1 MPSSVLRG
9 SVRFV
14 ITIALAGAS
23 ACISQARVA
32 ADETTQWLQLI
43 EQSKSELDASRLP
56 SLEQTEADVMAS
68 MRTADAFFHRVTDS
82 SNYNAWMRFLD
93 FNPLQS
99 AIEGNESIAKRGNA
113 AVELSQRLSGP
124 EEGLELSRLVALRET
139 LDRYLAALRYG
150 NPKRGL
156 AVIERQL
163 ETLATILLPDEVQEE
178 QSESASRSLA
188 ELSSEEIAQIE
199 SIVETLAAANQAS
212 GLVSRIIGRYSSPN
226 LRAFVDGRVISDAIT
241 RPVDNPERVNDCLLG
256 TRIIGDARVVGN
268 VTGSLLPSEGDVR
281 LLIRLDGQFS
291 TSTKGY
297 NGPVTLQSSGIGRV
311 YAARQLVITEKRIF
325 AGEPIATASLSTQIN
340 QINHPLKLVRKIASK
355 KAAEMKPQAEAISRL
370 KLQNR
375 VLESFR
381 QQTDEASTRTFPDLD
396 AKISPWLRR
405 LDLPAP
411 TRTIGSTTDAVHVRA
426 TMRRRYGLSAPGEAP
441 SLSMIRNA
449 TSTGTYPGGYS
460 AAVQVHE
467 SILNNTVVNLLAG
480 DTFTPEK
487 LRELTASFGI
497 PSDSSDASL
506 EATATDEEQPE
517 SFEVDFSGFRP
528 VYFEARDHALRIGLR
543 GDRFAQGDRELDRR
557 LEVSAVYR
565 PAITADGGM
574 ILVRDEEIDL
584 KFPGGRRLTLA
595 QTAIKA
601 NIEEGFDKLF
611 PMTLLHREWT
621 LPSTLQLP
629 TLAGRAVKIIGVDAQ
644 DGWLTIIVR

>member
-1 MPSSVLRG
+1 MPSSVFRG
-9 SVRFV
+9 SLRFV
-14 ITIALAGAS
+14 FAIAFAGAS
-23 ACISQARVA
+23 ACVNQALVT
-32 ADETTQWLQLI
+32 ADEATQWLQLI
-43 EQSKSELDASRLP
+43 EQSKSELDPNRLP
-56 SLEQTEADVMAS
+56 SQEQTEADVVAAMNA
-68 MRTADAFFHRVTDS
+68 ADAFFQRVTDP
-82 SNYNAWMRFLD
+82 SNHDAWMRFLD
-93 FNPLQS
+93 FAPLQS
-99 AIEGNESIAKRGNA
+99 AIEGDESVAKRGNA

-124 EEGLELSRLVALRET
+124 EEGLELSRLVALRES

-163 ETLATILLPDEVQEE
+163 ETLADI
-178 QSESASRSLA
+178 
-188 ELSSEEIAQIE
+188 LSSEENADEQTESTPRTLADLSGEEVAQIE

-212 GLVSRIIGRYSSPN
+212 VLVSRITGRYSSPN

-241 RPVDNPERVNDCLLG
+241 RPVNNPERVNDCLLG

-268 VTGSLLPSEGDVR
+268 VTGSLLPSEGNIR

-297 NGPVTLQSSGIGRV
+297 NGPVTLRSSGFGQV
-311 YAARQLVITEKRIF
+311 YAARQLVITEKRVF

-355 KAAEMKPQAEAISRL
+355 KAAEMKPQAEAISRR
-370 KLQNR
+370 KLQDR
-375 VLESFR
+375 VLEGFR
-381 QQTDEASTRTFPDLD
+381 QQTDEEASRTFPDLD
-396 AKISPWLRR
+396 AKMSPWLRR
-405 LDLPAP
+405 LDLPPP

-426 TMRRRYGLSAPGEAP
+426 TMRRPFGLSAPGEGP
-441 SLSMIRNA
+441 SLSMVRTA
-449 TSTGTYPGGYS
+449 TSSGTYPGGYS
-460 AAVQVHE
+460 AAIQVHE
-467 SILNNTVVNLLAG
+467 SILNNTVMKLLAG
-480 DTFTPEK
+480 ETFTPEK
-487 LRELTASFGI
+487 LRDLTSSFGI
-497 PSDSSDASL
+497 PSDKDASA
-506 EATATDEEQPE
+506 ETDVTDDEPAE

-528 VYFEARDHALRIGLR
+528 VYFEARDQTLRIGLR

-565 PAITADGGM
+565 PAITEDGRM
-574 ILVRDEEIDL
+574 ILIRDEDIDL
-584 KFPGGRRLTLA
+584 KFPGGRRLTLS

-629 TLAGRAVKIIGVDAQ
+629 TLAGRSAKVIGIDAQ
-644 DGWLTIIVR
+644 DGWLTLVVR

>member
-1 MPSSVLRG
+1 MPSSVFRG
-9 SVRFV
+9 SLRFV
-14 ITIALAGAS
+14 FAIAFAGAS
-23 ACISQARVA
+23 VCVNQAFVT

-43 EQSKSELDASRLP
+43 EQSKSELDANRLP
-56 SLEQTEADVMAS
+56 SQEQTEADVVAAMKA
-68 MRTADAFFHRVTDS
+68 ADAFFQRVTDP
-82 SNYNAWMRFLD
+82 SNYDAWMKFLD
-93 FNPLQS
+93 FGPLQS
-99 AIEGNESIAKRGNA
+99 AIEGDESVAKRGNA

-124 EEGLELSRLVALRET
+124 EEGLELSRLVALRES

-150 NPKRGL
+150 DPKRGL

-163 ETLATILLPDEVQEE
+163 ETLAEILSPEE
-178 QSESASRSLA
+178 IDGEQTESTPRSLVD
-188 ELSSEEIAQIE
+188 LPGEEVAQIE
-199 SIVETLAAANQAS
+199 SIVETLAAANQA
-212 GLVSRIIGRYSSPN
+212 GDLVSRITGRYSSPN
-226 LRAFVDGRVISDAIT
+226 LRAFVDGRVIADAIT
-241 RPVDNPERVNDCLLG
+241 RPVNNPERVNDCLLG

-268 VTGSLLPSEGDVR
+268 VTGSLLPSEGNVR

-297 NGPVTLQSSGIGRV
+297 NGPVTLRSSGFGQV

-355 KAAEMKPQAEAISRL
+355 KAAEMKPQAEAISRR
-370 KLQNR
+370 KLQDR
-375 VLESFR
+375 VLEGFR
-381 QQTDEASTRTFPDLD
+381 QQTNEASARTFPDLD
-396 AKISPWLRR
+396 AKMSPWLRR

-411 TRTIGSTTDAVHVRA
+411 TRTIGSTTDAVHVQA
-426 TMRRRYGLSAPGEAP
+426 TMRRPFGLSAAGEGP
-441 SLSMIRNA
+441 SLSMVRTA
-449 TSTGTYPGGYS
+449 TSSGTYPGGYS
-460 AAVQVHE
+460 AAIQVHE
-467 SILNNTVVNLLAG
+467 SILNNTVMKLLAG

-487 LRELTASFGI
+487 LRDLTSSFGI
-497 PSDSSDASL
+497 PSDKDDASV
-506 EATATDEEQPE
+506 ETDSNDDEQAE

-528 VYFEARDHALRIGLR
+528 VYFEARDQTLRIGLR

-557 LEVSAVYR
+557 LEVSAVYH
-565 PAITADGGM
+565 PAITEDGRM
-574 ILVRDEEIDL
+574 ILIRDEDIDL
-584 KFPGGRRLTLA
+584 KFPGGRRLTLS

-629 TLAGRAVKIIGVDAQ
+629 ALAGRSAKVIGIDAR
-644 DGWLTIIVR
+644 DGWLTIVVR

>member
-1 MPSSVLRG
+1 MPSSVFRG
-9 SVRFV
+9 SLRFV
-14 ITIALAGAS
+14 FAIAFAGAS
-23 ACISQARVA
+23 ACVNQALVT

-43 EQSKSELDASRLP
+43 EQSKSELDPNRLP
-56 SLEQTEADVMAS
+56 SQEQTEADVVAAMNA
-68 MRTADAFFHRVTDS
+68 ADAFFQRVTDPT
-82 SNYNAWMRFLD
+82 NHDAWMRFLD
-93 FNPLQS
+93 FGPLQS
-99 AIEGNESIAKRGNA
+99 AIAGDESVAKRGNA

-124 EEGLELSRLVALRET
+124 EEGLELSRLVALRES

-150 NPKRGL
+150 NPERGL

-163 ETLATILLPDEVQEE
+163 ETLAGILSPEENANEQTESTPRTLADLSGEEV
-178 QSESASRSLA
+178 
-188 ELSSEEIAQIE
+188 AQIE
-199 SIVETLAAANQAS
+199 SIVETLATANQAS
-212 GLVSRIIGRYSSPN
+212 DLVSRITGRYSSPN

-241 RPVDNPERVNDCLLG
+241 RPVNNPERVNDCLLG

-268 VTGSLLPSEGDVR
+268 VTGSLLPSEGNIR

-297 NGPVTLQSSGIGRV
+297 NGPVTLRSSGFGQV
-311 YAARQLVITEKRIF
+311 YAARQLVITEKRVF

-355 KAAEMKPQAEAISRL
+355 KAAEMKPQAEAISRR
-370 KLQNR
+370 KLQDR
-375 VLESFR
+375 VLEGFR
-381 QQTDEASTRTFPDLD
+381 QQTDEEASRTFPDLD
-396 AKISPWLRR
+396 AKMRPWLRR

-426 TMRRRYGLSAPGEAP
+426 TMRRPFGLSAPGEGP
-441 SLSMIRNA
+441 SLSMVRTA
-449 TSTGTYPGGYS
+449 TSSGTYPGGYS
-460 AAVQVHE
+460 AAIQVHE
-467 SILNNTVVNLLAG
+467 SILNNTVMKLLAG
-480 DTFTPEK
+480 ETFTPEK
-487 LRELTASFGI
+487 LRDLTSSFGI
-497 PSDSSDASL
+497 PSDKDASA
-506 EATATDEEQPE
+506 EKDATDDEPAE

-528 VYFEARDHALRIGLR
+528 VYFEARDQTLRIGLR
-543 GDRFAQGDRELDRR
+543 GDGFAQGDRELDRR

-565 PAITADGGM
+565 PAITEDGRM
-574 ILVRDEEIDL
+574 ILIRDEDIDL
-584 KFPGGRRLTLA
+584 KFPGGRRLTLS

-629 TLAGRAVKIIGVDAQ
+629 TLAGRSAKVIGIDAQ
-644 DGWLTIIVR
+644 DGWLTLVVR

>member
-1 MPSSVLRG
+1 MPSSVFRG
-9 SVRFV
+9 SLRFV
-14 ITIALAGAS
+14 FAIAFAGAS
-23 ACISQARVA
+23 ACVNQALVT

-43 EQSKSELDASRLP
+43 EQSKSELDPNRLP
-56 SLEQTEADVMAS
+56 SQEQTEADVVAAMNA
-68 MRTADAFFHRVTDS
+68 ADAFFQRVTDP
-82 SNYNAWMRFLD
+82 SNHDAWMRFLD
-93 FNPLQS
+93 FGPLQS
-99 AIEGNESIAKRGNA
+99 AIAGDESVAKRGNA

-124 EEGLELSRLVALRET
+124 EEGLELSRLVALRES

-150 NPKRGL
+150 NPERGL

-163 ETLATILLPDEVQEE
+163 ETLAGI
-178 QSESASRSLA
+178 
-188 ELSSEEIAQIE
+188 LSSEENANEQTESTPRILADLSGEEVAQIE

-212 GLVSRIIGRYSSPN
+212 DLVSRITGRYSSPN

-241 RPVDNPERVNDCLLG
+241 RPVNNPERVNDCLLG

-268 VTGSLLPSEGDVR
+268 VTGSLLPSEGNIR

-297 NGPVTLQSSGIGRV
+297 NGPVTLRSSGFGQV
-311 YAARQLVITEKRIF
+311 YAARQFVITEKRVF

-355 KAAEMKPQAEAISRL
+355 KAAEMKPQAEAISRR
-370 KLQNR
+370 KLQDR
-375 VLESFR
+375 VLEGFR
-381 QQTDEASTRTFPDLD
+381 QQTDEEASRTFPDLD
-396 AKISPWLRR
+396 AKMRPWLRR

-426 TMRRRYGLSAPGEAP
+426 TMRRPFGLSAPGEGP
-441 SLSMIRNA
+441 SLSMVRTA
-449 TSTGTYPGGYS
+449 TSSGTYPGGYS
-460 AAVQVHE
+460 AAIQVHE
-467 SILNNTVVNLLAG
+467 SILNNTVMKLLAG
-480 DTFTPEK
+480 ETFTPEK
-487 LRELTASFGI
+487 LRDLTSSFGI
-497 PSDSSDASL
+497 PSDKDASA
-506 EATATDEEQPE
+506 ETDVTDDEPAE

-528 VYFEARDHALRIGLR
+528 VYFEARDQTLRIGLR

-565 PAITADGGM
+565 PAITEDGRM
-574 ILVRDEEIDL
+574 ILIRDEDIDL
-584 KFPGGRRLTLA
+584 KFPGGRRLTLS

-629 TLAGRAVKIIGVDAQ
+629 ALAGRSAKVIGIDAQ
-644 DGWLTIIVR
+644 DGWLTLVVR

>member
-1 MPSSVLRG
+1 MPSSVFRG
-9 SVRFV
+9 SLRFV
-14 ITIALAGAS
+14 FAIAFAGAS
-23 ACISQARVA
+23 ACVNQALVT

-43 EQSKSELDASRLP
+43 EQSKSELDPNRLP
-56 SLEQTEADVMAS
+56 SQEQTEADVVAAMNA
-68 MRTADAFFHRVTDS
+68 ADAFFQRVTDP
-82 SNYNAWMRFLD
+82 SNHDAWMRFLD
-93 FNPLQS
+93 FGPLQS
-99 AIEGNESIAKRGNA
+99 AIAGDESVAKRGNA

-124 EEGLELSRLVALRET
+124 EEGLELSRLVALRES

-150 NPKRGL
+150 NPERGL

-163 ETLATILLPDEVQEE
+163 ETLAGI
-178 QSESASRSLA
+178 
-188 ELSSEEIAQIE
+188 LSSEENANEQTESTPRILADLSGEEVAQIE

-212 GLVSRIIGRYSSPN
+212 DLVSRITGRYSSPN

-241 RPVDNPERVNDCLLG
+241 RPVNNPERVNDCLLG

-268 VTGSLLPSEGDVR
+268 VTGSLLPSEGNIR

-297 NGPVTLQSSGIGRV
+297 NGPVTLRSSGFGQV
-311 YAARQLVITEKRIF
+311 YAARQFVITEKRVF

-355 KAAEMKPQAEAISRL
+355 KAAEMKPQAEAISRR
-370 KLQNR
+370 KLQDR
-375 VLESFR
+375 VLEGFR
-381 QQTDEASTRTFPDLD
+381 QQTDEEASRTFPDLD
-396 AKISPWLRR
+396 AKMRPWLRR

-426 TMRRRYGLSAPGEAP
+426 TMRRPFGLSAPGEGP
-441 SLSMIRNA
+441 SLSMVRTA
-449 TSTGTYPGGYS
+449 TSSGTYPGGYS
-460 AAVQVHE
+460 AAIQVHE
-467 SILNNTVVNLLAG
+467 SILNNTVMKLLAG
-480 DTFTPEK
+480 ETFTPEK
-487 LRELTASFGI
+487 LRDLTSSFGI
-497 PSDSSDASL
+497 PSDKDASA
-506 EATATDEEQPE
+506 ETDVTDDEPAE

-528 VYFEARDHALRIGLR
+528 VYFEARDQTLRIGLR

-565 PAITADGGM
+565 PAITEDGRM
-574 ILVRDEEIDL
+574 ILIRDEDIDL
-584 KFPGGRRLTLA
+584 KFPGGRRLTLS

-621 LPSTLQLP
+621 LPSTLQLLA
-629 TLAGRAVKIIGVDAQ
+629 LAGRSAKVIGIDAQ
-644 DGWLTIIVR
+644 DGWLTLVVR

>member
-1 MPSSVLRG
+1 MTSSVFRG
-9 SVRFV
+9 SLRFV
-14 ITIALAGAS
+14 FAIAFAGAS
-23 ACISQARVA
+23 ACVNQALVT

-43 EQSKSELDASRLP
+43 EQSKSELDPNRLP
-56 SLEQTEADVMAS
+56 SQEQTEADVVAAMNA
-68 MRTADAFFHRVTDS
+68 ADAFFQRVTDP
-82 SNYNAWMRFLD
+82 SNHDAWMRFLD
-93 FNPLQS
+93 FGPLQS
-99 AIEGNESIAKRGNA
+99 AIAGDESVAKRGNA

-124 EEGLELSRLVALRET
+124 EEGLELSRLVALRES

-150 NPKRGL
+150 NPERGL

-163 ETLATILLPDEVQEE
+163 ETLAGILSPEENAIEQTESTPRTLADLSGEEV
-178 QSESASRSLA
+178 
-188 ELSSEEIAQIE
+188 AQIE

-212 GLVSRIIGRYSSPN
+212 DLVSRITGRYSSPN

-241 RPVDNPERVNDCLLG
+241 RPVNNPERVNDCLLG

-268 VTGSLLPSEGDVR
+268 VTGSLLPSEGNIR

-297 NGPVTLQSSGIGRV
+297 NGPVTLRSSGFGQV
-311 YAARQLVITEKRIF
+311 YAARQLVITEKRVF

-355 KAAEMKPQAEAISRL
+355 KAAEMKPQAEAISRR
-370 KLQNR
+370 KLQDR
-375 VLESFR
+375 VLEGFR
-381 QQTDEASTRTFPDLD
+381 QQTDEEASRTFPDLD
-396 AKISPWLRR
+396 AKMRPWLRR

-426 TMRRRYGLSAPGEAP
+426 TMRRPFGLSAPGEGP
-441 SLSMIRNA
+441 SLSMVRTA
-449 TSTGTYPGGYS
+449 TSSGTYPGGYS
-460 AAVQVHE
+460 AAIQVHE
-467 SILNNTVVNLLAG
+467 SILNNTVMKLLAG
-480 DTFTPEK
+480 ETFTPEK
-487 LRELTASFGI
+487 LRDLTSSFGI
-497 PSDSSDASL
+497 PSDKDASA
-506 EATATDEEQPE
+506 ETDTTDDEQTE

-528 VYFEARDHALRIGLR
+528 VYFEARDQTLRIGLR

-565 PAITADGGM
+565 PAITEDGRM
-574 ILVRDEEIDL
+574 ILIRDEDIDL
-584 KFPGGRRLTLA
+584 KFPGGRRLTLS

-629 TLAGRAVKIIGVDAQ
+629 TLAGRSAKVIGIDAQ
-644 DGWLTIIVR
+644 DGWLTLVVR

>member
-1 MPSSVLRG
+1 MPSSVFRG
-9 SVRFV
+9 SLRFV
-14 ITIALAGAS
+14 FAIAFAGAS
-23 ACISQARVA
+23 ACVNQALVT

-43 EQSKSELDASRLP
+43 EQSKSELDPNRLP
-56 SLEQTEADVMAS
+56 SQEQTEADVVAAMNA
-68 MRTADAFFHRVTDS
+68 ADAFFQRVTNPTNHD
-82 SNYNAWMRFLD
+82 AWMRFLD
-93 FNPLQS
+93 FGPLQS
-99 AIEGNESIAKRGNA
+99 AIEGDESVAKRGNA

-124 EEGLELSRLVALRET
+124 EEGLELSRLVALRES

-150 NPKRGL
+150 NPERGL

-163 ETLATILLPDEVQEE
+163 ETLAGI
-178 QSESASRSLA
+178 
-188 ELSSEEIAQIE
+188 LSSEENANEQTESTPRTLADLSGEEVAQIE

-212 GLVSRIIGRYSSPN
+212 DLVSRITGRYSSPN

-241 RPVDNPERVNDCLLG
+241 RPVNNPERVNDCLLG

-268 VTGSLLPSEGDVR
+268 VTGSLLQSEGNIR

-297 NGPVTLQSSGIGRV
+297 NGPVTLRSSGFGQV
-311 YAARQLVITEKRIF
+311 YAARQLVITEKRVF

-355 KAAEMKPQAEAISRL
+355 KAAEMKPQAEAISRR
-370 KLQNR
+370 KLQDR
-375 VLESFR
+375 VLEGFR
-381 QQTDEASTRTFPDLD
+381 QQTDEEASRTFPDLD
-396 AKISPWLRR
+396 AKMRPWLRR

-426 TMRRRYGLSAPGEAP
+426 TMRRPFGLSAPGEGP
-441 SLSMIRNA
+441 SLSMVRTA
-449 TSTGTYPGGYS
+449 TSSGTYPGGYS
-460 AAVQVHE
+460 AAIQVHE
-467 SILNNTVVNLLAG
+467 SILNNTVMKLLAG
-480 DTFTPEK
+480 ETFTPEK
-487 LRELTASFGI
+487 LRDLTSSFGI
-497 PSDSSDASL
+497 PSDKDASA
-506 EATATDEEQPE
+506 ETDVTDDEPAE

-528 VYFEARDHALRIGLR
+528 VYFEARDQTLRIGLR

-565 PAITADGGM
+565 PAITEDGRM
-574 ILVRDEEIDL
+574 ILIRDEDIDL
-584 KFPGGRRLTLA
+584 KFPGGRRLTLS

-621 LPSTLQLP
+621 LLSTLQLP
-629 TLAGRAVKIIGVDAQ
+629 ALAGRSAKVIGIDAQ
-644 DGWLTIIVR
+644 DGWLTLVVR

>member
-1 MPSSVLRG
+1 MPSSVFRG
-9 SVRFV
+9 SLRFV
-14 ITIALAGAS
+14 FAIAFAGAS
-23 ACISQARVA
+23 ACVNQALVT

-43 EQSKSELDASRLP
+43 EQSKSELDPNRLP
-56 SLEQTEADVMAS
+56 SQEQTEADVVAAMNA
-68 MRTADAFFHRVTDS
+68 ADAFFQRVTDP
-82 SNYNAWMRFLD
+82 SNHDAWMRFLD
-93 FNPLQS
+93 FGPLQS
-99 AIEGNESIAKRGNA
+99 AIEGNESVAKRGNA

-124 EEGLELSRLVALRET
+124 EEGLELSRLVALRES

-150 NPKRGL
+150 NPERGL

-163 ETLATILLPDEVQEE
+163 ETLAGI
-178 QSESASRSLA
+178 
-188 ELSSEEIAQIE
+188 LSSEENADEQTESMPRTLADLSGEEVAQIE

-212 GLVSRIIGRYSSPN
+212 DLVARITGRYSSPN

-241 RPVDNPERVNDCLLG
+241 RPVNNPERVNDCLLG

-268 VTGSLLPSEGDVR
+268 VTGSLLPSEGNIR

-297 NGPVTLQSSGIGRV
+297 NGPVTLRSSGFGQV
-311 YAARQLVITEKRIF
+311 YAARQLVITEKRVF

-355 KAAEMKPQAEAISRL
+355 KAAEMKPQAEAISRR
-370 KLQNR
+370 KLQDR
-375 VLESFR
+375 VLEGFR
-381 QQTDEASTRTFPDLD
+381 QQTDEEASRTFPDLD
-396 AKISPWLRR
+396 AKMRPWLRR

-426 TMRRRYGLSAPGEAP
+426 TMRRPFGLSAPGEGP
-441 SLSMIRNA
+441 SLSMVRTA
-449 TSTGTYPGGYS
+449 TSSGTYPGGYS
-460 AAVQVHE
+460 AAIQVHE
-467 SILNNTVVNLLAG
+467 SILNNTVMKLLAG
-480 DTFTPEK
+480 ETFTPEK
-487 LRELTASFGI
+487 LRDLTSSFGI
-497 PSDSSDASL
+497 PSDKDASA
-506 EATATDEEQPE
+506 EKDATDDEPAE

-528 VYFEARDHALRIGLR
+528 VYFEARDQTLRIGLR

-565 PAITADGGM
+565 PAITEDGRM
-574 ILVRDEEIDL
+574 ILIRDEDIDL
-584 KFPGGRRLTLA
+584 KFPGGRRLTLS

-629 TLAGRAVKIIGVDAQ
+629 TLAGRSAKVIGIDAQ
-644 DGWLTIIVR
+644 DGWLTLVVR

>member
-1 MPSSVLRG
+1 MPSSVFRG
-9 SVRFV
+9 SLRFV
-14 ITIALAGAS
+14 FAIAFAGAS
-23 ACISQARVA
+23 ACVNQALVT

-43 EQSKSELDASRLP
+43 EQSKSELDPNRLP
-56 SLEQTEADVMAS
+56 SQEQTEADVVAAMNA
-68 MRTADAFFHRVTDS
+68 ADAFFQRVTDPT
-82 SNYNAWMRFLD
+82 NHDAWMRFLD
-93 FNPLQS
+93 FGPLQS
-99 AIEGNESIAKRGNA
+99 AIAGDESVAKRGNA

-124 EEGLELSRLVALRET
+124 EEGLELSRLVALRES

-150 NPKRGL
+150 NPERGL

-163 ETLATILLPDEVQEE
+163 ETLAGILSPEENANEQTESTPRTLADLSGEEV
-178 QSESASRSLA
+178 
-188 ELSSEEIAQIE
+188 AQIE
-199 SIVETLAAANQAS
+199 SIVETLATANQAS
-212 GLVSRIIGRYSSPN
+212 DLVSRITGRYSSPN

-241 RPVDNPERVNDCLLG
+241 RPVNNPERVNDCLLG

-268 VTGSLLPSEGDVR
+268 VTGSLLPSEGNIR

-297 NGPVTLQSSGIGRV
+297 NGPVTLRSSGFGQV
-311 YAARQLVITEKRIF
+311 YAARQLVITEKRVF

-355 KAAEMKPQAEAISRL
+355 KAAEMKPQAEAISRR
-370 KLQNR
+370 KLQDR
-375 VLESFR
+375 VLEGFR
-381 QQTDEASTRTFPDLD
+381 QQTDEEASRTFPDLD
-396 AKISPWLRR
+396 AKMRPWLRR

-426 TMRRRYGLSAPGEAP
+426 TMRRPFGLSAPGEGP
-441 SLSMIRNA
+441 SLSMVRTA
-449 TSTGTYPGGYS
+449 TSSGTYPGGYS
-460 AAVQVHE
+460 AAIQVHE
-467 SILNNTVVNLLAG
+467 SILNNTVMKLLAG
-480 DTFTPEK
+480 ETFTPEK
-487 LRELTASFGI
+487 LRDLTSSFGI
-497 PSDSSDASL
+497 PSDKDASA
-506 EATATDEEQPE
+506 EKDATDDEPAE

-528 VYFEARDHALRIGLR
+528 VYFEARDQTLRIGLR

-565 PAITADGGM
+565 PAITEDGRM
-574 ILVRDEEIDL
+574 ILIRDEDIDL
-584 KFPGGRRLTLA
+584 KFPGGRRLTLS

-629 TLAGRAVKIIGVDAQ
+629 TLAGRSAKVIGIDAQ
-644 DGWLTIIVR
+644 DGWLTLVVR

>member
-1 MPSSVLRG
+1 MPSSVFRG
-9 SVRFV
+9 SLRFV
-14 ITIALAGAS
+14 FAIAFAGAS
-23 ACISQARVA
+23 ACVNQALVT

-43 EQSKSELDASRLP
+43 EQSKSELDANRLP
-56 SLEQTEADVMAS
+56 SQEQTEADVVAAMNA
-68 MRTADAFFHRVTDS
+68 ADAFFQRVTDP
-82 SNYNAWMRFLD
+82 SNHDAWMRFLD
-93 FNPLQS
+93 FAPLQS
-99 AIEGNESIAKRGNA
+99 AIEGNESVAKRGNA

-124 EEGLELSRLVALRET
+124 EEGLELSRLVALRES

-150 NPKRGL
+150 NPERGL

-163 ETLATILLPDEVQEE
+163 ETLAGI
-178 QSESASRSLA
+178 
-188 ELSSEEIAQIE
+188 LSSEENADEQTESMPRTLADLFGEEVAQIE

-212 GLVSRIIGRYSSPN
+212 DLVARITGRYSSPN

-241 RPVDNPERVNDCLLG
+241 RPVNNPERVNDCLLG

-268 VTGSLLPSEGDVR
+268 VTGSLLPSEGNIR

-297 NGPVTLQSSGIGRV
+297 NGPVTLRSSGFGQV
-311 YAARQLVITEKRIF
+311 YAARQLVITEKRVF

-355 KAAEMKPQAEAISRL
+355 KAAEMKPQAEAISRR
-370 KLQNR
+370 KLQDR
-375 VLESFR
+375 LLEGFR
-381 QQTDEASTRTFPDLD
+381 QQTDKEASRTFPDLD
-396 AKISPWLRR
+396 AKMSPWLRR

-411 TRTIGSTTDAVHVRA
+411 TRTIGSTTDTVHVRA
-426 TMRRRYGLSAPGEAP
+426 TMRRPFGLSAPGEGP
-441 SLSMIRNA
+441 SLSMVRTA
-449 TSTGTYPGGYS
+449 TSSGTYPGGYS
-460 AAVQVHE
+460 AAIQVHE
-467 SILNNTVVNLLAG
+467 SILNNTVMKLLAG
-480 DTFTPEK
+480 ETFTPEK
-487 LRELTASFGI
+487 LRDLTSSFGI
-497 PSDSSDASL
+497 PSDKDASA
-506 EATATDEEQPE
+506 ETDVTDDEPAE

-528 VYFEARDHALRIGLR
+528 VYFEARDQTLRIGLR

-565 PAITADGGM
+565 PAITEDGRM
-574 ILVRDEEIDL
+574 ILIRDEDIDL
-584 KFPGGRRLTLA
+584 KFPGGRRLTLS

-629 TLAGRAVKIIGVDAQ
+629 TLAGRSAKVIGIDAQ
-644 DGWLTIIVR
+644 DGWLTLVVR

>member
-1 MPSSVLRG
+1 MPSSVLHG
-9 SVRFV
+9 SFRLVV
-14 ITIALAGAS
+14 AIALVGAS
-23 ACISQARVA
+23 TCVNQARVI

-43 EQSKSELDASRLP
+43 EQSKSELDANRLP
-56 SLEQTEADVMAS
+56 SAEETEADVVAS
-68 MRTADAFFHRVTDS
+68 MDAAEAFFQRVTDP
-82 SNYNAWMRFLD
+82 SNHDAWMKFLD
-93 FNPLQS
+93 FGPLRS
-99 AIEGNESIAKRGNA
+99 AIENNESVAKRGNA

-124 EEGLELSRLVALRET
+124 EEGLELSRLIALRDSV
-139 LDRYLAALRYG
+139 DRYLAALRYG
-150 NPKRGL
+150 DPKRGL
-156 AVIERQL
+156 AVIDRQL
-163 ETLATILLPDEVQEE
+163 TTLSEILSPNEDTEE
-178 QSESASRSLA
+178 ADGSAPRSLA
-188 ELSSEEIAQIE
+188 DLSGEEVARIE
-199 SIVETLAAANQAS
+199 SIVDALAAANQAS
-212 GLVSRIIGRYSSPN
+212 GLVSRITGRYSSPN

-241 RPVDNPERVNDCLLG
+241 RPVNNPERVNDCLLG

-268 VTGSLLPSEGDVR
+268 VTGSLLPSEGNVR

-297 NGPVTLQSSGIGRV
+297 NGPVTLRSSGFGQV

-355 KAAEMKPQAEAISRL
+355 KAAEMKPQAEAISRK
-370 KLQNR
+370 KLQDR
-375 VLESFR
+375 VLEGFR
-381 QQTDEASTRTFPDLD
+381 EQTDEASTRTFPDLD
-396 AKISPWLRR
+396 AKMSPWLRR

-411 TRTIGSTTDAVHVRA
+411 VRTIGSTTDAVHVRA
-426 TMRRRYGLSAPGEAP
+426 TMRRPFGLSAPGEAP
-441 SLSMIRNA
+441 SLSTVRTA
-449 TSTGTYPGGYS
+449 SSPGTYPGGYS

-467 SILNNTVVNLLAG
+467 SILNNTVMKLLAG

-487 LRELTASFGI
+487 LRDLTSSFGI
-497 PSDSSDASL
+497 PSDKNDTTDEAS
-506 EATATDEEQPE
+506 ATNEEQPE

-528 VYFEARDHALRIGLR
+528 VYFEARDQTLRIGLR

-557 LEVSAVYR
+557 LEVSAAYR
-565 PAITADGGM
+565 PAITEDGRM
-574 ILVRDEEIDL
+574 MLVRDEEIDL
-584 KFPGGRRLTLA
+584 KFPGGRRLTMT

-629 TLAGRAVKIIGVDAQ
+629 TLAGRSAKVIGIDAQ
-644 DGWLTIIVR
+644 DGWLTIVVR

>member
-1 MPSSVLRG
+1 MPSSVFRG
-9 SVRFV
+9 SLRFV
-14 ITIALAGAS
+14 FAIAFAGAS
-23 ACISQARVA
+23 ACVNQALVT

-43 EQSKSELDASRLP
+43 EQSKSELDPNRLP
-56 SLEQTEADVMAS
+56 SQEQTEADVVAAMNA
-68 MRTADAFFHRVTDS
+68 ADAFFQRVTNPTNHD
-82 SNYNAWMRFLD
+82 AWMRFLD
-93 FNPLQS
+93 FGPLQS
-99 AIEGNESIAKRGNA
+99 AIEGDESVAKRGNA

-124 EEGLELSRLVALRET
+124 EEGLELSRLVALRES

-150 NPKRGL
+150 NPERGL

-163 ETLATILLPDEVQEE
+163 ETLAGI
-178 QSESASRSLA
+178 
-188 ELSSEEIAQIE
+188 LSSEENANEQTESTPRTLADLSGEEVAQIE

-212 GLVSRIIGRYSSPN
+212 DLVSRITGRYSSPN

-241 RPVDNPERVNDCLLG
+241 RPVNNPERVNDCLLG

-268 VTGSLLPSEGDVR
+268 VTGSLLPSEGNIR

-297 NGPVTLQSSGIGRV
+297 NGPVTLRSSGFGQV
-311 YAARQLVITEKRIF
+311 YAARQLAITEKRVF

-355 KAAEMKPQAEAISRL
+355 KAAEMKPQAEAISRR
-370 KLQNR
+370 KLQDR
-375 VLESFR
+375 VLEGFR
-381 QQTDEASTRTFPDLD
+381 QQTDEEASRKFPDLD
-396 AKISPWLRR
+396 AKMSPWLRR
-405 LDLPAP
+405 LDLPPP

-426 TMRRRYGLSAPGEAP
+426 TMRRPFGLSAPGEGP
-441 SLSMIRNA
+441 SLSMVRTA
-449 TSTGTYPGGYS
+449 TSSGTYPGGYS
-460 AAVQVHE
+460 AAIQVHE
-467 SILNNTVVNLLAG
+467 SILNNTVMKLLAG
-480 DTFTPEK
+480 ETFTPEK
-487 LRELTASFGI
+487 LRDLTSSFGI
-497 PSDSSDASL
+497 PSDKDASA
-506 EATATDEEQPE
+506 ETDVTDDGPAE

-528 VYFEARDHALRIGLR
+528 VYFEARDQTLRIGLR

-565 PAITADGGM
+565 PAITEDGRM
-574 ILVRDEEIDL
+574 ILIRDEDIDL
-584 KFPGGRRLTLA
+584 KFPGGRRLTLS

-629 TLAGRAVKIIGVDAQ
+629 TLAGRSAKVIGIDAQ
-644 DGWLTIIVR
+644 DGWLTLVVR

>member
-1 MPSSVLRG
+1 MPSSVFRG
-9 SVRFV
+9 SLRFV
-14 ITIALAGAS
+14 FAIAFAGAS
-23 ACISQARVA
+23 ACVNQALVT

-43 EQSKSELDASRLP
+43 EQSKSELDPNRLP
-56 SLEQTEADVMAS
+56 SQEQTEADVVAAMNA
-68 MRTADAFFHRVTDS
+68 ADAFFQRVTDP
-82 SNYNAWMRFLD
+82 SNHDAWMRFLD
-93 FNPLQS
+93 FGPLQS
-99 AIEGNESIAKRGNA
+99 AIAGDESVAKRGNA

-124 EEGLELSRLVALRET
+124 EEGLELSRLVALRES

-150 NPKRGL
+150 NPERGL

-163 ETLATILLPDEVQEE
+163 ETLAGI
-178 QSESASRSLA
+178 
-188 ELSSEEIAQIE
+188 LSSEENADEQTESMPRTLADLSGEEVAQIE

-212 GLVSRIIGRYSSPN
+212 DLVSRITGRYSSPN
-226 LRAFVDGRVISDAIT
+226 LRAFVDGRVISDAIA

-268 VTGSLLPSEGDVR
+268 VTGSLLPSEGNIR

-297 NGPVTLQSSGIGRV
+297 NGPVTLRSSGFGQV
-311 YAARQLVITEKRIF
+311 YAARQFVITEKLVF

-355 KAAEMKPQAEAISRL
+355 KAAEMKPQAEAISRR
-370 KLQNR
+370 KLQDR
-375 VLESFR
+375 VLEGFR
-381 QQTDEASTRTFPDLD
+381 QQTDEEASRTFPDLD
-396 AKISPWLRR
+396 AKMRPWLRR

-411 TRTIGSTTDAVHVRA
+411 TRTIGSTTDTVHVRA
-426 TMRRRYGLSAPGEAP
+426 TMRRPFGLSAPGEGP
-441 SLSMIRNA
+441 SLSMVRTA
-449 TSTGTYPGGYS
+449 TSSGTSPGGYS
-460 AAVQVHE
+460 AAIQVHE
-467 SILNNTVVNLLAG
+467 SILNNTVMKLLAG
-480 DTFTPEK
+480 ETFTPEK
-487 LRELTASFGI
+487 LRDLTSSFGI
-497 PSDSSDASL
+497 PSDKDASA
-506 EATATDEEQPE
+506 ETDVTDDEPAE

-528 VYFEARDHALRIGLR
+528 VYFEARDQTLRIGLR

-565 PAITADGGM
+565 PAITEDGRM
-574 ILVRDEEIDL
+574 ILIRDEDIDL
-584 KFPGGRRLTLA
+584 KFPGGRRLTLS

-629 TLAGRAVKIIGVDAQ
+629 TLAGRSAKVIGIDAQ
-644 DGWLTIIVR
+644 DGWLTLVVR

>member
-1 MPSSVLRG
+1 MPSSVFRG
-9 SVRFV
+9 SLRFV
-14 ITIALAGAS
+14 FAIAFAGAS
-23 ACISQARVA
+23 ACVNQALVT

-43 EQSKSELDASRLP
+43 EQSKSELDPNRLP
-56 SLEQTEADVMAS
+56 SQEQTEADVVAAMNA
-68 MRTADAFFHRVTDS
+68 ADAFFQRVTNPTNHD
-82 SNYNAWMRFLD
+82 AWMRFLD
-93 FNPLQS
+93 FGPLQS
-99 AIEGNESIAKRGNA
+99 AIEGDESVAKRGNA

-124 EEGLELSRLVALRET
+124 EEGLELSRLVALRES

-150 NPKRGL
+150 NPERGL

-163 ETLATILLPDEVQEE
+163 ETLAGI
-178 QSESASRSLA
+178 
-188 ELSSEEIAQIE
+188 LSSEENANEQTESTPRTLADLSGEEVAQIE

-212 GLVSRIIGRYSSPN
+212 DLVSRITGRYSSPN

-241 RPVDNPERVNDCLLG
+241 RPVNNPERVNDCLLG

-268 VTGSLLPSEGDVR
+268 VTGSLLPSEGNIR

-297 NGPVTLQSSGIGRV
+297 NGPVTLRSSGFGQV
-311 YAARQLVITEKRIF
+311 YAARQLAITEKRVF

-355 KAAEMKPQAEAISRL
+355 KAAEMKPQAEAISRR
-370 KLQNR
+370 KLQDR
-375 VLESFR
+375 VLEGFR
-381 QQTDEASTRTFPDLD
+381 QQTDEEASRTFPDLD
-396 AKISPWLRR
+396 AKMRPWLRR

-426 TMRRRYGLSAPGEAP
+426 TMRRPFGLSAPGEGP
-441 SLSMIRNA
+441 SLSMVRTA
-449 TSTGTYPGGYS
+449 TSSGTYPGGYS
-460 AAVQVHE
+460 AAIQVHE
-467 SILNNTVVNLLAG
+467 SILNNTVMKLLAG
-480 DTFTPEK
+480 ETFTPEK
-487 LRELTASFGI
+487 LRDLTSSFGI
-497 PSDSSDASL
+497 PSDKDASA
-506 EATATDEEQPE
+506 ETDVTDDEPTE

-528 VYFEARDHALRIGLR
+528 VYFEARDQTLRIGLR

-565 PAITADGGM
+565 PAITEDGRM
-574 ILVRDEEIDL
+574 ILIRDEDIDL
-584 KFPGGRRLTLA
+584 KFPGGRRLTLS

-629 TLAGRAVKIIGVDAQ
+629 TLAGRSAKVIGIDAQ
-644 DGWLTIIVR
+644 DGWLTLVVR

>member
-1 MPSSVLRG
+1 MPSSVFRG
-9 SVRFV
+9 SLRFV
-14 ITIALAGAS
+14 FAIAFAGAS
-23 ACISQARVA
+23 ACVNQALVT

-43 EQSKSELDASRLP
+43 EQSKSELDPNRLP
-56 SLEQTEADVMAS
+56 SQEETEADVVAAMNA
-68 MRTADAFFHRVTDS
+68 ADAFFQRVTDP
-82 SNYNAWMRFLD
+82 SNHDAWMRFLD
-93 FNPLQS
+93 FGPLQS
-99 AIEGNESIAKRGNA
+99 AIAGDESVAKRGNA

-124 EEGLELSRLVALRET
+124 EEGLELSRLVALRES
-139 LDRYLAALRYG
+139 LDHYLAALRYG
-150 NPKRGL
+150 NPERGL
-156 AVIERQL
+156 AVIQRQL
-163 ETLATILLPDEVQEE
+163 ETLADI
-178 QSESASRSLA
+178 
-188 ELSSEEIAQIE
+188 LSSEENANEQTESTPRTLADLSGEEVAQIE

-212 GLVSRIIGRYSSPN
+212 DLVSRITGRYSSPN

-241 RPVDNPERVNDCLLG
+241 RPVNNPERVNDCLLG

-268 VTGSLLPSEGDVR
+268 VTGSLLPSEGNIR

-297 NGPVTLQSSGIGRV
+297 NGPVTLRSSGFGQV
-311 YAARQLVITEKRIF
+311 YAARQLVITEKRVF

-355 KAAEMKPQAEAISRL
+355 KAAEMKPQAEAISRR
-370 KLQNR
+370 KLQDR
-375 VLESFR
+375 VLEGFR
-381 QQTDEASTRTFPDLD
+381 QQTDEEASRTFPDLD
-396 AKISPWLRR
+396 AKMRPWLRR

-426 TMRRRYGLSAPGEAP
+426 TMRRPFGLSAPGEGP
-441 SLSMIRNA
+441 SLSMVRTA
-449 TSTGTYPGGYS
+449 TSSGTYAGGYS
-460 AAVQVHE
+460 AAIQVHE
-467 SILNNTVVNLLAG
+467 SILNNTVMKLLAG
-480 DTFTPEK
+480 ETFTPEK
-487 LRELTASFGI
+487 LRDLTSSFGI
-497 PSDSSDASL
+497 PSDKDASA
-506 EATATDEEQPE
+506 ETDATDDEPAE

-528 VYFEARDHALRIGLR
+528 VYFEARDQTLRIGLR

-565 PAITADGGM
+565 PAITEDGRM
-574 ILVRDEEIDL
+574 ILIRDEDIDL
-584 KFPGGRRLTLA
+584 KFPGGRRLTLS

-629 TLAGRAVKIIGVDAQ
+629 TLAGRSAKVIGIDAQ
-644 DGWLTIIVR
+644 DGWLTLVVR

>member
-1 MPSSVLRG
+1 MPSSVFRG
-9 SVRFV
+9 SLRFV
-14 ITIALAGAS
+14 FAIAFAGAS
-23 ACISQARVA
+23 ACVNQALVT

-43 EQSKSELDASRLP
+43 EQSKSELDPNRLP
-56 SLEQTEADVMAS
+56 SQEQTEADVVAAMNA
-68 MRTADAFFHRVTDS
+68 ADAFFQRVTDP
-82 SNYNAWMRFLD
+82 SNHDAWMRFLD
-93 FNPLQS
+93 FGPLQS
-99 AIEGNESIAKRGNA
+99 AIAGDESVAKRGNA

-124 EEGLELSRLVALRET
+124 EEGLELSRLVALRES

-150 NPKRGL
+150 NPERGL

-163 ETLATILLPDEVQEE
+163 ETLADI
-178 QSESASRSLA
+178 
-188 ELSSEEIAQIE
+188 LSSEENADEQTESTPRTLADLSGEEVAQIE

-212 GLVSRIIGRYSSPN
+212 DLVSRITGRYSSPN

-241 RPVDNPERVNDCLLG
+241 RPVNNPERVNDCLLG

-268 VTGSLLPSEGDVR
+268 VTGSLLPSEGNIR

-297 NGPVTLQSSGIGRV
+297 NGPVTLRSSGFGQV
-311 YAARQLVITEKRIF
+311 CAARQLVITEKRVF

-355 KAAEMKPQAEAISRL
+355 KAAEMKPQAEAISRR
-370 KLQNR
+370 KLQDR
-375 VLESFR
+375 VLEGFR
-381 QQTDEASTRTFPDLD
+381 QQTDEEASRTFPDLD
-396 AKISPWLRR
+396 AKMRPWLRR

-426 TMRRRYGLSAPGEAP
+426 TMRRPFGLSAPGEGP
-441 SLSMIRNA
+441 SLSMVRTA
-449 TSTGTYPGGYS
+449 TSSGTYPGGYS
-460 AAVQVHE
+460 AAIQVHE
-467 SILNNTVVNLLAG
+467 SILNNTVMKLLAG
-480 DTFTPEK
+480 ETFTPEK
-487 LRELTASFGI
+487 LRDLTSSFGI
-497 PSDSSDASL
+497 PSDKDASA
-506 EATATDEEQPE
+506 ETDVTDDEPAE

-528 VYFEARDHALRIGLR
+528 VYFEARDQTLRIGLR

-565 PAITADGGM
+565 PAITEDGRM
-574 ILVRDEEIDL
+574 ILIRDEDIDL
-584 KFPGGRRLTLA
+584 KFPGGRRLTLS

-629 TLAGRAVKIIGVDAQ
+629 TLAGRSAKVIGIDAQ
-644 DGWLTIIVR
+644 DGWLTLVVR